1 MRATLKY
8 MPVLAGAL
16 ALAGWAGVAQAQTTE
31 LNGGGSSAAR
41 NFMTDIPLNLC
52 DAGTNPSNYPNR
64 YASADGNK
72 ITWVCTRTG
81 SPIIIR
87 YSATG
92 SSDGVN
98 KLLQPAS
105 NPASNM
111 LYLDHT
117 LTTGCTGPVDTIRPF
132 DSKHYNNTT
141 GCANT
146 NTISLPVHMGASD
159 VQGASFHQAGP
170 LGTTVTALDDSTL
183 NSVGTAVVPFSI
195 YAGKGV
201 VKLNAAG
208 TAPNGAIDGLSRLQ
222 IEQIFSRSVSDWQR
236 LGFGTV
242 TDAAPGTLEATSP
255 ITLCLRNAG
264 SGTKAA
270 FDETLMINSTETGLA
285 NASVIFSSSTS
296 GVLSCLANNRRSIG
310 YMDADQVVS
319 FNVGGA
325 QAGNAYVVRVDGGL
339 ANDPSLTDQKR
350 DLKCGKYA
358 YWSALR
364 LNRRTASEGAAID
377 ALTQAFIDNAGLQIT
392 ISQIPTGTYWASDEE
407 MFVSK
412 NSDKGPLIWKA
423 GNHPECR

>member
-1 MRATLKY
+1 MQSTLKY
-8 MPVLAGAL
+8 MPILAGAL
-16 ALAGWAGVAQAQTTE
+16 VVAGWAGVAQAQTTE

-52 DAGTNPSNYPNR
+52 DAGGSPANYPSR

-72 ITWVCTRTG
+72 ITWVCNRAG
-81 SPIIIR
+81 LPIIIR

-141 GCANT
+141 GCNNG

-170 LGTTVTALDDSTL
+170 LGTTVAPLDDSTL

-195 YAGKGV
+195 YVGKGV

-208 TAPNGAIDGLSRLQ
+208 NGPDGPIAGLSRLQ
-222 IEQIFSRSVSDWQR
+222 IEQIFSRSVTDWTR

-255 ITLCLRNAG
+255 ITLCVRNAG

-285 NASVIFSSSTS
+285 NTTVVFSSSTS
-296 GVLSCLANNRRSIG
+296 GVLSCLAANRRSIG

-325 QAGNAYVVRVDGGL
+325 QAGNAYVISVDGGK
-339 ANDPSLTDQKR
+339 ANDPSLADPKR

-364 LNRRTASEGAAID
+364 VNRRTAGEGAAID
-377 ALTQAFIDNAGLQIT
+377 ALAQAFIDNAGLQAT
-392 ISQIPTGTYWASDEE
+392 ISVIPTGAYWASDEE

-423 GNHPECR
+423 GAHPECR

>member
-1 MRATLKY
+1 MRSTLTY

-16 ALAGWAGVAQAQTTE
+16 ALAGFVGTAQAQTTE

-52 DAGTNPSNYPNR
+52 DAGTSTANYPNR
-64 YASADGNK
+64 YATADGNK
-72 ITWVCTRTG
+72 ITWVCNRG
-81 SPIIIR
+81 GLPIIIR

-117 LTTGCTGPVDTIRPF
+117 LTTGCTGPVDTTRPS
-132 DSKHYNNTT
+132 DGKHYNNTT
-141 GCANT
+141 GCNNG

-170 LGTTVTALDDSTL
+170 LGTTVSPLDDSTL

-195 YAGKGV
+195 YVGKGV

-208 TAPNGAIDGLSRLQ
+208 TAPDGPIAGLSRLQ
-222 IEQIFSRSVSDWQR
+222 IEQIFSRSVTDWTR
-236 LGFGTV
+236 LGIGTV
-242 TDAAPGTLEATSP
+242 TDAAPGVLEATSP

-270 FDETLMINSTETGLA
+270 FDETLMINTTETGLA
-285 NASVIFSSSTS
+285 NASVVFSSSTS
-296 GVLSCLANNRRSIG
+296 GVLTCLATNRRSIG

-319 FNVGGA
+319 FNPGGA
-325 QAGNAYVVRVDGGL
+325 QAGNAYVISVDGGK
-339 ANDPSLTDQKR
+339 AHDPSLTDPKR

-364 LNRRTASEGAAID
+364 MNRRTAGEGAAID
-377 ALTQAFIDNAGLQIT
+377 ALAQAFIDNAGLQAT
-392 ISQIPTGTYWASDEE
+392 IGVIPTGTYWASDEE
-407 MFVSK
+407 MAVSK

-423 GNHPECR
+423 GAHPECR

>member
-1 MRATLKY
+1 MRSSKQYL
-8 MPVLAGAL
+8 PILAGAL
-16 ALAGWAGVAQAQTTE
+16 ALAGLAGTAHAQTTE

-52 DAGTNPSNYPNR
+52 DAGTSPVDFPNR
-64 YASADGNK
+64 FASADGNK

-81 SPIIIR
+81 LPIIIR

-111 LYLDHT
+111 LFLDHT
-117 LTTGCTGPVDTIRPF
+117 LTAGCTGPTVVTRGGTAPK
-132 DSKHYNNTT
+132 SYNNTIN
-141 GCANT
+141 CANT
-146 NTISLPVHMGASD
+146 NTISLPVHLGAAD
-159 VQGASFHQAGP
+159 VQGASFHQVGP
-170 LGTTVTALDDSTL
+170 VGTTVNPLDDTTL
-183 NSVGTAVVPFSI
+183 NSVATAVVPFAL
-195 YAGKGV
+195 YVGKGV
-201 VKLNAAG
+201 VKDVAG
-208 TAPNGAIDGLSRLQ
+208 APGGPISGLSRME
-222 IEQIFSRSVSDWQR
+222 IEAIFNRSVTDWKR

-242 TDAAPGTLEATSP
+242 TDVAPGVLEATSP

-270 FDETLMINSTETGLA
+270 FDETVMINAGETPVA

-296 GVLSCLANNRRSIG
+296 GVLTCLAANRRSIG

-325 QAGNAYVVRVDGGL
+325 NAGLGYVIRIDGGL
-339 ANDPSLTDQKR
+339 ANDPSLTDPKR
-350 DLKCGKYA
+350 DLKCGKFA

-364 LNRRTASEGAAID
+364 MNRRTASEGAAID
-377 ALTQAFIDNAGLQIT
+377 ALAQAFVDNAGLQVT
-392 ISQIPTGTYWASDEE
+392 IGQIPTGAFWASDEE
-407 MFVSK
+407 MAVFK
-412 NSDKGPLIWKA
+412 NADRGPILWKA